1 MDLPKDLKNKIWD
14 YCRINDITDIN
25 GFIIK
30 TLKKGFDIEVY
41 GILGKTLNEGEKH
54 LKTNGDQEKWLE
66 KEVIVEKRVEIPV
79 EVIIEK
85 EIIKEVPIE
94 KIVEKIVTVYDKSG
108 EKELGEKIAKLEQEI
123 SNKDKELDELR
134 QKLDINLDKTNEK
147 MLQETL
153 QKLRK
158 EITEKNKKIQ
168 ELEKLNNKPNDPINA
183 IFMKGSNLKDI
194 I

>member
-1 MDLPKDLKNKIWD
+1 M
-14 YCRINDITDIN
+14 
-25 GFIIK
+25 
-30 TLKKGFDIEVY
+30 EVPV
-41 GILGKTLNEGEKH
+41 
-54 LKTNGDQEKWLE
+54 
-66 KEVIVEKRVEIPV
+66 EVIK

-85 EIIKEVPIE
+85 EIIKEVP
-94 KIVEKIVTVYDKSG
+94 VEKIVTVYDKSG
-108 EKELGEKIAKLEQEI
+108 EKELGEKVAKLEQEM

-158 EITEKNKKIQ
+158 EIIEKNKKIE
-168 ELEKLNNKPNDPINA
+168 ELEKINQRSGNDTINA

-194 I
+194 L